1 LKRLALLVVAIAALA
16 MPLVARAQDAT
27 PVASPVAS
35 PFAPGPEECTG
46 DPITLDRLTQLV
58 GTPVA
63 GVESEASPVASP
75 TPFVM
80 PEGEAAD
87 EATIAAITATI
98 RGYLACLNAGDLARA
113 LALYSDQ
120 GLRDLFAGA
129 IANGATAE
137 QILDSL
143 GTPQSLP
150 EDQRNLL
157 YGVDDVRVL
166 PDGRVAALII
176 GDNLAEPGPP
186 GPALIY
192 FSQVDGRWLIDGF
205 IRTEEIVTPTP

>member
-1 LKRLALLVVAIAALA
+1 LKRLALLVVAIASLA
-16 MPLVARAQDAT
+16 IPLGARAQDAT

-35 PFAPGPEECTG
+35 PFAPGPDECTVE
-46 DPITLDRLTQLV
+46 PITVDRLTQLV

-63 GVESEASPVASP
+63 GVQSDANPDASP

-87 EATIAAITATI
+87 EATAAAIAATVRTYI
-98 RGYLACLNAGDLARA
+98 ACLNAGDFARA

-120 GLRDLFAGA
+120 GLRDLLAGA
-129 IANGATAE
+129 IANGATSQ

-143 GTPQSLP
+143 GTPQPLP

-166 PDGRVAALII
+166 PDGRIAALVI

-186 GPALIY
+186 GPALFY
-192 FSQVDGRWLIDGF
+192 FSQVNGQWLIDSF
-205 IRTEEIVTPTP
+205 VSTDEIVTP

>member
-1 LKRLALLVVAIAALA
+1 LKRLALLLVAIAALA
-16 MPLVARAQDAT
+16 IPLVARAQGAT

-35 PFAPGPEECTG
+35 PFAPGPEECTVE
-46 DPITLDRLTQLV
+46 PITIDRLTQLV

-63 GVESEASPVASP
+63 GVESDDSATASP
-75 TPFVM
+75 TPFAM

-87 EATIAAITATI
+87 EATAAAIAATVHTYI
-98 RGYLACLNAGDLARA
+98 ACLNAGDYPRA

-120 GLRDLFAGA
+120 GLRDLFATA
-129 IANGATAE
+129 VANGATA
-137 QILDSL
+137 QQLLASL
-143 GTPQSLP
+143 GSPQPLP

-166 PDGRVAALII
+166 ADGRIATLVI

-186 GPALIY
+186 GPALFY
-192 FSQVDGRWLIDGF
+192 FSQVNGQWLIDSF
-205 IRTEEIVTPTP
+205 VSTDEIVTP